1 MPRAKLYIYMFLI
14 VTVSAFCSP
23 ERKSASYYY
32 QNKDAINEM
41 RTNFDYLYQQQ
52 PFATGF
58 TDKTFKYYVLQ
69 IMTDSFR
76 SIYNNEEQ
84 KDQIMKNVLRYNYDT
99 TMMRTLSHQ
108 MKKIK
113 CLWLGRESYY
123 VDEEKDNFTYISFKS
138 ADRVFREN
146 KYYILVFLDH
156 AIDSTDLERI
166 RKRKLVKIDSLVY
179 FTTTNRYR

>member
-1 MPRAKLYIYMFLI
+1 M
-14 VTVSAFCSP
+14 VSTFCSP
-23 ERKSASYYY
+23 ERKSADYYY
-32 QNKDAINEM
+32 KNKVEINEL
-41 RTNFDYLYQQQ
+41 RSNFDYLYQQQ
-52 PFATGF
+52 PFAAGF

-69 IMTDSFR
+69 IMTDTVR
-76 SIYNNEEQ
+76 AIYNNEKY
-84 KDQIMKNVLRYNYDT
+84 KDEIMKNILRHNYDT
-99 TMMRTLSHQ
+99 TRMRTLGNQ

-123 VDEEKDNFTYISFKS
+123 VDEIKDNFLYISFKS
-138 ADRVFREN
+138 ADKVFREN

-156 AIDSTDLERI
+156 AIDSNDLERI